1 MNHEKERRID
11 MRKMNIR
18 ALVLIGVF
26 SAISYL
32 LMLLN
37 FPLPPFPNF
46 LLVDFS
52 DVPALIAAILYGP
65 LAGVFVEL
73 LKNVLNYFM
82 VGSPTGVPV
91 GHIANFMAGI
101 TFILPTYYVYHKT
114 KSKKG
119 MLAGLVTG
127 TAVMALMMSVL
138 NYYVFLPAYT
148 IFLGAPAMS
157 APETKA
163 LVVSAILPFNAV
175 KGAMITIVFMLLFV
189 RLHQWLQK
197 QAATN
202 HA

>member
-1 MNHEKERRID
+1 MK
-11 MRKMNIR
+11 KLNIR
-18 ALVLIGVF
+18 SFVLIGVF
-26 SAISYL
+26 SAVSYL

-52 DVPALIAAILYGP
+52 DIAALLAAILYGP

-73 LKNVLNYFM
+73 LKNVLNYFIT
-82 VGSPTGVPV
+82 GSPTGIPV
-91 GHIANFMAGI
+91 GHIANFMAGV
-101 TFILPTYYVYHKT
+101 TFILPTYYVYRKT

-119 MLAGLVTG
+119 MLFGLAAG
-127 TAVMALMMSVL
+127 TAVMALVMSVL

-148 IFLGAPAMS
+148 LFLGAPAMS

-175 KGAMITIVFMLLFV
+175 KGAMIAAVFMLLFA
-189 RLHQWLQK
+189 RLSQWLQK
-197 QAATN
+197 QTAVN
-202 HA
+202 RV

>member
-1 MNHEKERRID
+1 MK
-11 MRKMNIR
+11 KLNIR

-26 SAISYL
+26 STISYL

-37 FPLPPFPNF
+37 FPIPPFPSF

-52 DVPALIAAILYGP
+52 DVPALIAALLYGP
-65 LAGVFVEL
+65 LAGFLVEL
-73 LKNVLNYFM
+73 LINVLNYLM
-82 VGSPTGVPV
+82 VGSPTGVPI
-91 GHIANFMAGI
+91 GHIANFIAGI
-101 TFILPTYYVYHKT
+101 TFLLPTYYVYHKLQ
-114 KSKKG
+114 SKKG
-119 MLAGLVTG
+119 MLVGLVAG

-197 QAATN
+197 QTTAN
-202 HA
+202 HV

>member
-1 MNHEKERRID
+1 MMK
-11 MRKMNIR
+11 KLNIR
-18 ALVLIGVF
+18 SFVLIGVF
-26 SAISYL
+26 SAVSYL

-52 DVPALIAAILYGP
+52 DVPALLAAILYGP

-73 LKNVLNYFM
+73 LKNVLNYFIT
-82 VGSPTGVPV
+82 GSPTGIPV
-91 GHIANFMAGI
+91 GHIANFMAGV
-101 TFILPTYYVYHKT
+101 TFILPTYYVYRKT

-119 MLAGLVTG
+119 MLFGLAAG
-127 TAVMALMMSVL
+127 TAVMALVMSVL

-148 IFLGAPAMS
+148 LFLGAPAMS

-175 KGAMITIVFMLLFV
+175 KGAMIAAVFMLLFA
-189 RLHQWLQK
+189 RLSQWLQK
-197 QAATN
+197 QTAVN
-202 HA
+202 RV